1 MYAYIYIYIIV
12 LHIYLYIYTC
22 YTDCIAKYTCHESKI
37 GHVDEYLIDCRQETG
52 RLRFSFWCVFGRPTY
67 PQKSNDFTHV
77 PRETCHFGASL
88 ILRRFESWSLVMVS
102 MRPGYLVTPNRYP
115 WLKSQGFFGDFGISQ
130 VCASSYLLFYIFLG
144 DDNILLINLPPSIH
158 VDCPGLGK
166 SGGILPNVFSSDFP
180 RETHGLKR

>member
-1 MYAYIYIYIIV
+1 MYTYVYIYILLYYIYIYI
-12 LHIYLYIYTC
+12 YIYTC
-22 YTDCIAKYTCHESKI
+22 YADCIAKYTCHESKI

-115 WLKSQGFFGDFGISQ
+115 WLKSQGFSVILAYPKFVLVHIS
-130 VCASSYLLFYIFLG
+130 CFTSFWAMITSF
-144 DDNILLINLPPSIH
+144 
-158 VDCPGLGK
+158 
-166 SGGILPNVFSSDFP
+166 
-180 RETHGLKR
+180 